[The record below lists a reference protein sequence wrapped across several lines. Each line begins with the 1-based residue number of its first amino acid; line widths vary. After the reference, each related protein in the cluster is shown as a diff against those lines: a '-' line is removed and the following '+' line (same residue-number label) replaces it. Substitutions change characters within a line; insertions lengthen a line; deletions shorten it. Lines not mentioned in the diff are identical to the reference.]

1 MTTTRDEYVAKL
13 KSQLD
18 SWNIDMAA
26 WETKAKAAQADVK
39 KRYERDLEELRA
51 QREKALYN
59 LRLLESASATAWAEV
74 THGADEA
81 WERMRAAIAKARKH
95 FEKA

>member
-13 KSQLD
+13 KTQLD
-18 SWNIDMAA
+18 SWNLDMAT

-39 KRYERDLEELRA
+39 KRYEHDLEELRA

-59 LRLLESASATAWAEV
+59 LRLLEGASASAWSDFSK
-74 THGADEA
+74 GADEA
-81 WERMRAAIAKARKH
+81 WALMRETVAKARTH
-95 FEKA
+95 FEKR

>member
-1 MTTTRDEYVAKL
+1 MTTRDEYVAKL
-13 KSQLD
+13 QRQLD
-18 SWNIDMAA
+18 QWNADIAV
-26 WETKAKAAQADVK
+26 WESKARTAQADAK
-39 KRYERDLEELRA
+39 KRFELELGELRA

-59 LRLLESASATAWAEV
+59 LRLLESASASAWAEV